1 MLIANCASAEFSGSC
16 KHRGG
21 LSLESVE
28 GNNTIFRSDTLPGNG
43 WMRVDAATTDSSQP
57 NRCCTEE
64 SMGKG
69 QTKSRYF
76 PQKRPDLASCLPFPP
91 TSAPSFGLIQETL
104 ALDPFRLLIATI
116 FLNRTRGE
124 AAIPVLYD
132 VFENYPTIGSLADA
146 DVDGLVAMIRKLGFQ
161 NARANKCIS
170 IAKLWMVSPP
180 VKGKRFRKLHYPD
193 KSDGLDIKPGES
205 IDDEDTR
212 IAWEIAHLPGIGAY
226 AIDSWRIFC
235 RDVLRGVATDW
246 NGANAEEGF
255 LPEWK
260 SVRPKDKEL
269 RAFLTWMWLKE
280 GWVWNPETG
289 ERTHATKRIRRAAR
303 RGGLV
308 IEKNGNWILE
318 TPLVKKAKGYKKGNN
333 TNLPIGI
340 SSEHRLRT
348 EANI

>member
-43 WMRVDAATTDSSQP
+43 WMRVDAATP

-226 AIDSWRIFC
+226 AIDM
-235 RDVLRGVATDW
+235 
-246 NGANAEEGF
+246 
-255 LPEWK
+255 
-260 SVRPKDKEL
+260 RPKDKEL